1 MRDALTDEELRIVAA
16 LRACPESTLSCDYPA
31 ELPLSLREIGALM
44 GMSYENVRRIEGAAL
59 KKLRRAIAREAIK
72 CEMKRTYGK

>member
-1 MRDALTDEELRIVAA
+1 MKDALTDDELRIVAA
-16 LRACPESTLSCDYPA
+16 LRACPESTLSRDYPA
-31 ELPLSLREIGALM
+31 GLPLSLREVGALM

-72 CEMKRTYGK
+72 CEMKRSYGK